1 MKKLYIILCVLV
13 ISFTSFGQKI
23 LYQNEPIESILIQ
36 STLGKTNFSKAGQS
50 YRKTQDEYIISY
62 DDKSEKYELKIYRR
76 TKLKGRYP
84 KNEERRTTERE
95 QIIRRNKNIDNELV
109 SNLIEELSVEYRKVS
124 YSDINLPLEKFYKLT
139 RKSKVKKIAKKN
151 DLKWKLNAAYST
163 DKMNECFFEKIKD
176 TVQFNKFLIELSK
189 KEETY
194 LVTDATNEI
203 KIKIVTANNSY
214 IFEGY
219 NYYPYRQPWFLIEGN
234 KDKPVFNFRIN
245 QFLIKLLPKR
255 FLLISSIKESALL
268 DGYIKW
274 ALEEKEYNTNKITQP
289 QTTQKQ

>member
-151 DLKWKLNAAYST
+151 DLKWKLNTAYST
-163 DKMNECFFEKIKD
+163 DKMNECFFEK
-176 TVQFNKFLIELSK
+176 
-189 KEETY
+189 
-194 LVTDATNEI
+194 
-203 KIKIVTANNSY
+203 
-214 IFEGY
+214 
-219 NYYPYRQPWFLIEGN
+219 
-234 KDKPVFNFRIN
+234 
-245 QFLIKLLPKR
+245 
-255 FLLISSIKESALL
+255 
-268 DGYIKW
+268 
-274 ALEEKEYNTNKITQP
+274 
-289 QTTQKQ
+289 